1 MPKPTA
7 VCATLAAG
15 LTAVNGSLDAVDNN
29 STVSQPD
36 AQRIQDAIDA
46 CPAGQAVK
54 LVQGSSG
61 EAGFLSGPLQLKSGV
76 TLWIDSGV
84 TLFGSRNPADYDN
97 GPGTCGTAT
106 SSDANACN
114 PLISV
119 NGTTGSG
126 IVGDGTIDGRGGSRL
141 TSGPNKGV
149 RSWWDVAYQNK
160 SAGLNQQN
168 PRTIQVKKGS
178 NFTLYRITVQ
188 NSPNFHIVTTGVT
201 GVTAWGIK
209 ILSPSLVYTQP
220 GYACPAGTMPD
231 GVKPASCFTPDTV
244 KNTDGFDPGQ
254 SSRVLLAHSYISV
267 GDDHVAVKSHSG
279 PASSQLTFAHNHFY
293 YGHGMSIGSE
303 TDAGLSQLAVNDLS
317 IDGFD
322 SPNGGGL
329 RIKSDASR
337 GGRVD
342 SVSYSRIC
350 MGNVHRPL
358 VFDPFYSSTSGSLYP
373 SFTNISIS
381 GFHNLGSKNYDGGL
395 LTFVGYA
402 LHGQNN
408 PLTISLD
415 NVVFDGKQ
423 ATFEAGHNGG
433 PSTQPASAHFTLGPG
448 AVSFASAITA
458 SAARDVTV
466 SGSAGS
472 SSAIDCSAAFVP
484 LSSVLASS
492 PI

>member
-1 MPKPTA
+1 
-7 VCATLAAG
+7 
-15 LTAVNGSLDAVDNN
+15 VNGSLDAADSN

-46 CPAGQAVK
+46 CPTGQAVK
-54 LVQGSSG
+54 LVQSSSG
-61 EAGFLSGPLQLKSGV
+61 EAGFLSGPLQLRSGV

-126 IVGDGTIDGRGGSRL
+126 IVGDGTIDGRGGSLL
-141 TSGPNKGV
+141 TSGPNKGL

-168 PRTIQVKKGS
+168 PRMIQVKKGS
-178 NFTLYRITVQ
+178 AFTLYRITVQ
-188 NSPNFHIVTTGVT
+188 NSPNFHIVTTGVA

-209 ILSPSLVYTQP
+209 ILSPSLVYTRA
-220 GYACPAGTMPD
+220 GYACPAGSTPD
-231 GVKPASCFTPDTV
+231 AVTPATCFTPDTV

-322 SPNGGGL
+322 SANGGGL

-337 GGRVD
+337 GGLVD
-342 SVSYSRIC
+342 SVSYSQVC
-350 MGNVHRPL
+350 MRNVRRPL
-358 VFDPFYSSTSGSLYP
+358 VFDPFYSSASGSLYP

-381 GFHNLGSKNYDGGL
+381 GFHNLGSKKYAGGL

-415 NVVFDGKQ
+415 NVVFDGTQ
-423 ATFEAGHNGG
+423 PSFEAGHNGG

-458 SAARDVTV
+458 SAAKDVTV
-466 SGSAGS
+466 SGSPGS
-472 SSAIDCSAAFVP
+472 STTAIDCSAAFVP